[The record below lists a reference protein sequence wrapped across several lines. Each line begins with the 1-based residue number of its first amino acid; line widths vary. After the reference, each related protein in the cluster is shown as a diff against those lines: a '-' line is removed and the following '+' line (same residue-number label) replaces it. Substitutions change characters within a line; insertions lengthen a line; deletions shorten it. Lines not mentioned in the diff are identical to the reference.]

1 MHVVMIKKRRG
12 SNLII
17 FVIVATFFS
26 FWLLLPT
33 HVLAQSDTIQ
43 WFRDFE
49 KENRVTFYVGSFN
62 RDIQIETLK
71 NQDNEKSVRFSPNS
85 FVFVGANLQFKNFF
99 LYLEAAVP
107 NTHKV
112 NPDDTDVKGYAV
124 FLSHFKENWGFTA
137 FAGYNKGLLMG
148 ISNGPLYVD
157 RNDIRRFTL
166 GFHHY
171 KIFNSKR
178 FSYISPNSGGNQ
190 QIRPAGSAMVLT
202 TPSFHRIQSNSSLLP
217 EGSGN
222 LHFTGLG
229 ESLRSLQL
237 MSIQVKPGYI
247 YNFVW
252 GKGRYFF
259 SPSVY
264 AGIGG
269 DYHRLEQKE
278 NHIQGFNLNAGYRL
292 KSIAG
297 INNNGFYITAEWLKE
312 SSRSF
317 LYGSQLKNAYQEIS
331 MNFGVRFLFY
341 AGTDSMLADLC
352 NPV

>member
-1 MHVVMIKKRRG
+1 MHDVMIKKRKG
-12 SNLII
+12 SSLLII
-17 FVIVATFFS
+17 VGVATIIS
-26 FWLLLPT
+26 VWLFLPIE
-33 HVLAQSDTIQ
+33 VLAQNDTIQ
-43 WFRDFE
+43 WIRDFE
-49 KENRVTFYVGSFN
+49 KENRVTFYVGSFS
-62 RDIQIETLK
+62 RDIQIETPK
-71 NQDNEKSVRFSPNS
+71 NQENEKSVRFSPNS
-85 FVFVGANLQFKNFF
+85 FVFVGANLQFKKLF

-112 NPDDTDVKGYAV
+112 NADETDVKGFAI

-137 FAGYNKGLLMG
+137 FAGYNRGLLMG

-171 KIFNSKR
+171 KIFNAKR
-178 FSYISPNSGGNQ
+178 FSYISANSGANQ
-190 QIRPAGSAMVLT
+190 QIRSAGSAMLLT
-202 TPSFHRIQSNSSLLP
+202 TPSFHRLQSNNSLLP

-222 LHFTGLG
+222 FHFTGSG
-229 ESLRSLQL
+229 ETLRSLQL

-259 SPSVY
+259 SPSLY

-269 DYHRLEQKE
+269 DYHRLEQKD
-278 NHIQGFNLNAGYRL
+278 NQIQGFNLNAGYRL

-297 INNNGFYITAEWLKE
+297 INNNGFYITAEWLME

-317 LYGSQLKNAYQEIS
+317 LYGTQLKNTYQEIS
-331 MNFGVRFLFY
+331 MNVGVRF
-341 AGTDSMLADLC
+341 
-352 NPV
+352 